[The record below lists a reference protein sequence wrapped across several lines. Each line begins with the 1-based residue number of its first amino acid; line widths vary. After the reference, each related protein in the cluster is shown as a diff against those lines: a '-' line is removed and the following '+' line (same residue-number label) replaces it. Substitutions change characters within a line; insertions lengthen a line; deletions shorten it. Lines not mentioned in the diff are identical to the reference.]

1 MECWPKLVS
10 APCISRETYITNGGW
25 ALNETLTRQAQKV
38 DFPNPSGA
46 AVRGRTPTRL
56 EVRFGG
62 TLTRLERRFG
72 VIFASE
78 ASEKFFRLFFHE
90 LKEQKIFLG
99 YFFAS
104 VASEKFFWVFFC
116 ERSEQKIFLP

>member
-1 MECWPKLVS
+1 MSLFPHTVK
-10 APCISRETYITNGGW
+10 PYITNGGG
-25 ALNETLTRQAQKV
+25 ARHKTLTRQAQKV

-104 VASEKFFWVFFC
+104 VASEKFFWVFFR

>member
-1 MECWPKLVS
+1 MHS
-10 APCISRETYITNGGW
+10 AYITKGWGWGWGW
-25 ALNETLTRQAQKV
+25 ALNKTLTRQAQKV

-104 VASEKFFWVFFC
+104 VASEKFFWVFFR